1 MEVWWKCFLMFYWG
15 YNLKKLCVSVCVCAC
30 VCKAYEYI
38 SKLSVVLGLFSG
50 KSEVGRLLAEVLLR
64 MLL

>member
-1 MEVWWKCFLMFYWG
+1 MCT
-15 YNLKKLCVSVCVCAC
+15 C

-50 KSEVGRLLAEVLLR
+50 KSEVGRLLAEVLL
-64 MLL
+64 LHVAIAV